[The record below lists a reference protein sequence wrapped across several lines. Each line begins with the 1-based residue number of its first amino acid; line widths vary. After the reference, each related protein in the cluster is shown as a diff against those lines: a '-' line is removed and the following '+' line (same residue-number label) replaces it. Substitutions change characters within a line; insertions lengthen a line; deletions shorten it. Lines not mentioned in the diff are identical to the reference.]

1 MTAAIFALAG
11 TVLGVLGTLAV
22 ELVHARTENLQ
33 ARREALRLAC
43 ADFTTAIAL
52 TRNLAIEVM
61 KGPGGN
67 ELTISLNEAHRE
79 ARAHY
84 ERLRLTAASLEV
96 QTSGRRVLRYAYG
109 LLRQAEGKP
118 PREDE
123 RDRGPLLMLHDS
135 LIALYAGVRREIG
148 TPHPEDIYR
157 EPEDWVGPSVTRVA
171 DL

>member
-1 MTAAIFALAG
+1 M
-11 TVLGVLGTLAV
+11 LGVLGTLAV

-43 ADFTTAIAL
+43 ADFTTAVAL
-52 TRNLAIEVM
+52 MRNLAIEVM
-61 KGPGGN
+61 KGPGDN

-79 ARAHY
+79 ARASY

-96 QTSGRRVLRYAYG
+96 QASGRCVLRYAYG

-123 RDRGPLLMLHDS
+123 LDRGPLMMLHDS

-148 TPHPEDIYR
+148 TPHAEDVYR
-157 EPEDWVGPSVTRVA
+157 EPEDWIGPSVIKVV
-171 DL
+171 DP